1 MSRGCDLGWRG
12 LGGYNMTVMTTLRA
26 RFDGHV
32 LVPEEPLDL
41 PADCIVELQ
50 LKSVDPE
57 GSGGTALS
65 RLADL
70 AASFPSDPDAPT
82 DGAAQ
87 HDHYLY
93 GTPKRE

>member
-1 MSRGCDLGWRG
+1 
-12 LGGYNMTVMTTLRA
+12 MTTLRA
-26 RFDGHV
+26 RFDGRV

-41 PADCIVELQ
+41 PADSVVELQ
-50 LKSVDPE
+50 LTTVDPDMPR
-57 GSGGTALS
+57 GSVLS

-70 AASFPSDPDAPT
+70 AASFPPDPDAPV